1 MLFSFV
7 ALPWGVVAFWRGFW
21 YLMDEYL
28 WGFTDSVDDVRMS
41 ILWSYLLGLAF
52 LLLGSEDVV
61 MHIPAELP
69 SSPTM
74 GRIINFVAG
83 RLRTLV
89 LAVGAVNF
97 WRAVWLLWD
106 EYLGQTSLWS
116 AILSHALGVIFLLFL
131 GCLSC
136 ITAPPSTLGVDA
148 IAHPNCE
155 DEPLF
160 HNVPIPSEVLF
171 TLGIGR
177 NPMILSED
185 EECEDDLESVQEEEA
200 ERVLGAFDVEKER
213 APAPARSSLI
223 RRQSSAYIRS
233 SLPQQQN
240 PEHMRRSSRMESVP
254 MQALSQRH
262 LMKRQSSQFFRSR

>member
-28 WGFTDSVDDVRMS
+28 WGFTDSVDDVRTS
-41 ILWSYLLGLAF
+41 ILWSYLLGLTF
-52 LLLGSEDVV
+52 LFLGSKDVV
-61 MHIPAELP
+61 MHIPTETP
-69 SSPTM
+69 SYPTLGKIM
-74 GRIINFVAG
+74 NFVAG

-116 AILSHALGVIFLLFL
+116 ALLSHAVGVICLLIL

-148 IAHPNCE
+148 IAHPDCA

-160 HNVPIPSEVLF
+160 HDVPIPAEVLY

-177 NPMILSED
+177 RPLMPP
-185 EECEDDLESVQEEEA
+185 
-200 ERVLGAFDVEKER
+200 KER
-213 APAPARSSLI
+213 EEMTSDDVLNLSTGSFLRQTNAELEPNDRNSSI
-223 RRQSSAYIRS
+223 STH
-233 SLPQQQN
+233 SLTK
-240 PEHMRRSSRMESVP
+240 
-254 MQALSQRH
+254 RH
-262 LMKRQSSQFFRSR
+262 LENRQNNQFFRSR